1 MGLKEL
7 RQSIGFSQTSLAKEL
22 GISKTAISYIE
33 TGRRRPP
40 LGIALRLIIFFG
52 SKGIKLTIDD
62 IYQSSR

>member
-7 RQSIGFSQTSLAKEL
+7 RQSVGLSQSSLAKEL
-22 GISKTAISYIE
+22 GISKTAISHIE

-40 LGIALRLIIFFG
+40 LSVALRLIIFFG
-52 SKGIKLTIDD
+52 GKGIKLTIDD